1 VTNQPPPPPE
11 GLSLLI
17 EVLGLDDTL
26 RLIEARG
33 GTKMW
38 VPLGVNNSSAKLR
51 ADLEAEFGEAM
62 ARALIRGF
70 GGDRISVPLCKEWRT
85 ALYASR
91 GMTHAEIAR
100 KVGLHADTVWRR
112 LKRGS
117 QSNRQAAFHF

>member
-1 VTNQPPPPPE
+1 MTNQPPPPPE
-11 GLSLLI
+11 SLSLLI

-33 GTKMW
+33 GTKLW
-38 VPLGVNNSSAKLR
+38 VALGVNNSSEKLR

-62 ARALIRGF
+62 AKALIRGF
-70 GGDRISVPLCKEWRT
+70 GGGYISVPLCKDWRT

-91 GMTHAEIAR
+91 GLTHAEIAR

-112 LKRGS
+112 LKRDA
-117 QSNRQAAFHF
+117 QSNRQVAFRF